1 MFNDLQVG
9 AIIKFYSYWTDSYM
23 IGVVESKENGGYKV
37 SIKNNKV
44 NSLFVEEKD
53 IISVIDKTK
62 KIEPIEEDIIEEH
75 IEEDIIEEPIEED
88 IIEEPVI
95 KEEKYEFLG
104 LFADGGVSYEN
115 DIQDLPNELTILIP
129 IYDLQG
135 NPVSDNEIDNRIN
148 DVSHFLIKNFG
159 GFIVQDM
166 GSSYIDHEG
175 NLIMRKTVQI
185 TTYPSDEQFNNHKT
199 HLINQLS
206 LWATEWK
213 QEHLIFE
220 YEDEKFYILGMDD
233 MLNQGGE
240 VWIQDAINQ
249 MKKKGT
255 LGAFTK
261 QSKREGLT
269 PIEFAKKVLKNPKG
283 YTLKTRRRATFVKNA
298 NPDKF

>member
-9 AIIKFYSYWTDSYM
+9 TTIKFYSYWTDSYM
-23 IGVVESKENGGYKV
+23 IGDIESKENGGYKV

-44 NSLFVEEKD
+44 SNVFVEEKD
-53 IISVIDKTK
+53 VVSVIDKTK
-62 KIEPIEEDIIEEH
+62 RIEPVIERVIV
-75 IEEDIIEEPIEED
+75 EEDIIEEPI
-88 IIEEPVI
+88 IEEPVI
-95 KEEKYEFLG
+95 EEKKYKFLG
-104 LFADGGVSYEN
+104 LFADGGISDEN
-115 DIQDLPNELTILIP
+115 IEELPNELTILIP
-129 IYDLQG
+129 IFDSEG
-135 NPVSDNEIDNRIN
+135 NPISDGEIDNRVN
-148 DVSHFLIKNFG
+148 DVSHFVVKNFG

-166 GSSYIDHEG
+166 GSSFIDNEG

-185 TTYPSDEQFNNHKT
+185 TTYPSDEDFNKHKSQ
-199 HLINQLS
+199 LINQLS
-206 LWATEWK
+206 LWATEWN

-220 YEDEKFYILGMDD
+220 YEDEKFYILGMND
-233 MLNQGGE
+233 MLRQGGE

-283 YTLKTRRRATFVKNA
+283 YALKTRRRATFVKNV